1 MSVRELGCGFKI
13 IDHKMILQYS
23 SERFRKFYSLID
35 FASFEIVAHD
45 ADRTIYFRD
54 KDHLYVESYMCPFAI
69 LPDAKPQDFKIVDI
83 EKGLISSGAQ
93 NYYFAEK
100 LTYDFDDLKPLEGLY
115 YRVKDQV
122 YFSFDKPMREADLD
136 SFQVF
141 TQLKHTNLAKDKH
154 HLYFRDQIVEDVD
167 VSSFELLTAC
177 FDSGYYLEQD
187 HTYYATDRNFA
198 YYIDTIAKQV
208 KVIKTKSLDA
218 FHFKVI
224 DKRGYAF
231 DREYRYDF
239 GRRTS
244 LKKLQQMAIQNNSGK

>member
-13 IDHKMILQYS
+13 IDEKLILQYG
-23 SERFRKFYSLID
+23 SERFRKFYAQID
-35 FASFEIVAHD
+35 FVSFEILAND

-54 KDHLYVESYMCPFAI
+54 QYNVYVDSYMCPFAVI
-69 LPDAKPQDFKIVDI
+69 TDAAPQDFKIVDI
-83 EKGLISSGAQ
+83 ENGLTSSNGQ
-93 NYYFAEK
+93 SYYFNEK
-100 LTYDFDDLKPLEGLY
+100 LSYQFDDLKPLEGLY

-141 TQLKHTNLAKDKH
+141 TQLKHTNLAKDKKH
-154 HLYFRDQIVEDVD
+154 VYFRDQIVEGVDVD
-167 VSSFELLTAC
+167 SFAFLEDC
-177 FDSGYYLEQD
+177 FTSGYYLEQD

-231 DREYRYDF
+231 DREFRYDF

-244 LKKLQQMAIQNNSGK
+244 LKKLQQMATQNNSGK